1 MMDSWGLL
9 ELYNVVGSGIAQM
22 LLGFWFFARLLHRK
36 VRIWGYLL
44 FSLCGLAMLQLVL
57 AGRVAQLGAF
67 LLLLAASGIFICR
80 GNWKSAILHAALVV
94 VVMQL
99 CYGIMDSLLSALYP
113 LAESLDPKRVG
124 PAFMAVGELASLL
137 LSAACCYA
145 IYRCF
150 FYYETIEKQYV
161 FLVLIPVLLIFIM
174 EEYINSVL
182 FMMQVEVEG
191 SFIPII
197 NPFEMLSMQLLGM
210 ASLFC
215 ILFAYKKLLQ
225 NFRLSTEVSLLEQQ
239 EHSLNQYVE
248 EAKAHYEKTK
258 SFRHDIRNHIT
269 VVKELLQSGKTEQ
282 AMEYIGDLDEMTA
295 ELSFLC
301 STNNPVVDIL
311 VGKKLGLAESMGIR
325 VDCTLLLPGSCG
337 LRDIDICIILSN
349 ALDNAIHA
357 CRKMGGGAERYIRV
371 SGRIQ
376 GDFLLIEME
385 NSFHMENRFYA
396 GNGSHVRNSSRVGN
410 GSYVGNSTHVGNGTH
425 MGNSSRVGNGTHMG
439 NSTHVE
445 NGSHMGNSIHV
456 GNGSRGEESFRQGTG
471 LSNIKAVAE
480 KYHGAISIKA
490 GNGVFVLNV
499 LLIIPQ
505 Q

>member
-1 MMDSWGLL
+1 M
-9 ELYNVVGSGIAQM
+9 
-22 LLGFWFFARLLHRK
+22 
-36 VRIWGYLL
+36 
-44 FSLCGLAMLQLVL
+44 
-57 AGRVAQLGAF
+57 
-67 LLLLAASGIFICR
+67 
-80 GNWKSAILHAALVV
+80 
-94 VVMQL
+94 
-99 CYGIMDSLLSALYP
+99 
-113 LAESLDPKRVG
+113 
-124 PAFMAVGELASLL
+124 
-137 LSAACCYA
+137 
-145 IYRCF
+145 
-150 FYYETIEKQYV
+150 
-161 FLVLIPVLLIFIM
+161 
-174 EEYINSVL
+174 
-182 FMMQVEVEG
+182 EVEG

-269 VVKELLQSGKTEQ
+269 VVKELLQRGKTEQ

-325 VDCTLLLPGSCG
+325 VDCTLLLPGPCG

-357 CRKMGGGAERYIRV
+357 CRKMGDGAERYIRV

-385 NSFHMENRFYA
+385 NSFHIENSFYA

-410 GSYVGNSTHVGNGTH
+410 GSYVGN
-425 MGNSSRVGNGTHMG
+425 
-439 NSTHVE
+439 
-445 NGSHMGNSIHV
+445 GSHMGNSTNV
-456 GNGSRGEESFRQGTG
+456 ENGSRGEESVRQGTG

-490 GNGVFVLNV
+490 GDGAFVLNV